1 MPPRLILHIGTEK
14 TGTTALQ
21 YWLRDHKEE
30 LASHGVGLPSGLGPT
45 NHRRLPTSCFDL
57 DRIDDF
63 VIRSGLAN
71 DPNLRHQ
78 IYSEWQAN
86 FLEEAG
92 QSDLPLWV
100 VSSEHC
106 SSRLTRESELQR
118 LKVLLDQLGRAVEV
132 VLYIRDPLQT
142 AISAWS
148 TLVLNGGV
156 PLEALPEPGHPLLQD
171 KCNHRLLVERWCRL
185 FPSLRVRLYSS
196 QLIQDFCELIGI
208 YDCRKFSSD
217 SRHDALNPSLP
228 HAAIV
233 QIARLN
239 RAYPVYM
246 GTELNLERESRI
258 ADIMAATAGLEPYRP
273 TSMETSA
280 FASYYAESSEW
291 VRSHFFPRRFVLFG

>member
-30 LASHGVGLPSGLGPT
+30 LASHGVGLPSSLGPT

-63 VIRSGLAN
+63 VIRSGLAS
-71 DPNLRHQ
+71 DADLRHQ
-78 IYSEWQAN
+78 AYSQWQAS
-86 FLEEAG
+86 FLDEAVH
-92 QSDLPLWV
+92 SDLPLWV

-106 SSRLTRESELQR
+106 SSRLTRESELHR
-118 LKVLLDQLGRAVEV
+118 LKALLDRLGRAVEV
-132 VLYIRDPLQT
+132 VLYIREPLQT

-156 PLEALPEPGHPLLQD
+156 PLEALPEPDHPLLQD
-171 KCNHRLLVERWCRL
+171 KCNHRLLVERWQRL
-185 FPSLRVRLYSS
+185 FPSLRVRLYSRR
-196 QLIQDFCELIGI
+196 LIEDFCDLIGVSG
-208 YDCRKFSSD
+208 CSEFSGEPA
-217 SRHDALNPSLP
+217 HDALNRSLP

-233 QIARLN
+233 QIAQLN
-239 RAYPVYM
+239 RAYPVYT
-246 GTELNLERESRI
+246 GTQLNPERERRI

-273 TSMETSA
+273 TSIEQSS
-280 FASYYAESSEW
+280 FSSYYADSCEW
-291 VRSHFFPRRFVLFG
+291 VRLNFFPHRSMLFD

>member
-1 MPPRLILHIGTEK
+1 
-14 TGTTALQ
+14 
-21 YWLRDHKEE
+21 
-30 LASHGVGLPSGLGPT
+30 VGLPSSLGPT

-63 VIRSGLAN
+63 VIRSGLAH
-71 DPNLRHQ
+71 DADLRQ
-78 IYSEWQAN
+78 QTYCQWQDS
-86 FLEEAG
+86 FLEEAAK
-92 QSDLPLWV
+92 SDLPLWV

-118 LKVLLDQLGRAVEV
+118 LKALLDQLGRAVEV

-171 KCNHRLLVERWCRL
+171 KCNHRLLVECWQRL
-185 FPSLRVRLYSS
+185 FPSLRVRLYSRR
-196 QLIQDFCELIGI
+196 LIEDFGELIGVSG
-208 YDCRKFSSD
+208 CRELSGEPA
-217 SRHDALNPSLP
+217 HDALNRSLP

-246 GTELNLERESRI
+246 GTQLNPERETRI

-273 TSMETSA
+273 TSLETAA

-291 VRSHFFPRRFVLFG
+291 VRANYFPQRSVLFG